1 MDKHIIE
8 ALGKSQITI
17 ENGKVTNI
25 TLPEVTYCP
34 LFHNHRGIEELN
46 KETIKENIE
55 FRINDFGFC
64 TPQRKIRM
72 KDFLSFGVS
81 ETISTL
87 LKENLIDATIMVC
100 DGCGTVIITDP
111 EIAQG
116 VGGRVSGFISTTPI
130 QETIK
135 KIGEKN
141 VLNTET
147 AIIDQIQGV
156 QKAINMGYKK
166 LAVSVVS
173 PEQAQELRKIEKETQ
188 TQIYIFAVHTTAL
201 TRKDAEQLINTCD
214 ILTACASKHIR
225 ELSQEKGIF
234 SAGAS
239 IPIYAPTNKGEE
251 FLKLRIEK
259 IGGIKHKENPQIP
272 DPLI

>member
-25 TLPEVTYCP
+25 TQPEVTYCP

-46 KETIKENIE
+46 EKTIKENIE

-64 TPQRKIRM
+64 TPQREIRM

-130 QETIK
+130 PETIK

-141 VLNTET
+141 VLNPET

-188 TQIYIFAVHTTAL
+188 TQIYLFAVHTTAL
-201 TRKDAEQLINTCD
+201 NRKDAEQLINTCD

-225 ELSQEKGIF
+225 ELSQEKEIF

-239 IPIYAPTNKGEE
+239 IPIYAPTDKGEE

-259 IGGIKHKENPQIP
+259 IGGIKHKENPKIP